1 MVFLKFTV
9 LNDFVFLVCLFAIHC
24 YILIFICTFV
34 NKSTF

>member
-24 YILIFICTFV
+24 YNSSLKIRQA
-34 NKSTF
+34 